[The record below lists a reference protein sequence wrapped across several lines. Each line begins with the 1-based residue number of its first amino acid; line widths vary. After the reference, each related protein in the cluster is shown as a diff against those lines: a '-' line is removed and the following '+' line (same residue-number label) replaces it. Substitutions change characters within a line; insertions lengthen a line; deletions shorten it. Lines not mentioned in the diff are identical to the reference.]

1 VPGNQKIMNGMESI
15 LRSVIWRF
23 LRWLPSF
30 ILRRIFSSKWLEKNI
45 YIDIRPR
52 HSSVE
57 LYLSNNPIVRVY
69 LEVRNNTHFNIEID
83 RLIAKFIYGIEMAT
97 LNHFKRE
104 RLKPGEER
112 SIYITGNIDYNQYK
126 SLPFQHEHNSSNVKL
141 EILTEC
147 NSRLHNFR
155 IEKTLEGIK
164 PEIVNEYLLKAAK
177 D

>member
-1 VPGNQKIMNGMESI
+1 MESI

-30 ILRRIFSSKWLEKNI
+30 VLRKIFSSGWLEKNI

-57 LYLSNNPIVRVY
+57 LYLSNNPMVRVY

-112 SIYITGNIDYNQYK
+112 SLYITGNIDYY
-126 SLPFQHEHNSSNVKL
+126 
-141 EILTEC
+141 
-147 NSRLHNFR
+147 
-155 IEKTLEGIK
+155 
-164 PEIVNEYLLKAAK
+164 
-177 D
+177 